1 MSRTPAVFD
10 VYLACVTL
18 RRVRQRHW
26 PELWLRQRWK
36 HVSEA
41 LMAFV
46 LVQLGVATSMK
57 DLLAKVSIIK
67 PRNANVIMDGM
78 VCLSSSQVSRR
89 DAR

>member
-1 MSRTPAVFD
+1 MFD

-18 RRVRQRHW
+18 RRVPPQHW

-57 DLLAKVSIIK
+57 DILATASIIK
-67 PRNANVIMDGM
+67 PGIANVIMDGW
-78 VCLSSSQVSRR
+78 VCMSSSQVSRR
-89 DAR
+89 DAS